1 MMYDGTGKC
10 DFLTTWNIKCNNTPW
25 SEDEDQEDD
34 FEDCNQVAKWVMEM
48 EIGWGTGLFASIA
61 NYIEIVRDYHHPWY
75 EYAYDEEYGEYEES
89 FEADEKEEEDGLNR
103 DNQVEKENGE
113 AEIDFGNNVVNV
125 PTEEQIHHDL
135 A

>member
-1 MMYDGTGKC
+1 MPRAYTKVVCHPGFRYGTI
-10 DFLTTWNIKCNNTPW
+10 L
-25 SEDEDQEDD
+25 
-34 FEDCNQVAKWVMEM
+34 
-48 EIGWGTGLFASIA
+48 ASI
-61 NYIEIVRDYHHPWY
+61 
-75 EYAYDEEYGEYEES
+75 AYDEEYGEYEES

>member
-1 MMYDGTGKC
+1 MRKALRRTK
-10 DFLTTWNIKCNNTPW
+10 KRR
-25 SEDEDQEDD
+25 
-34 FEDCNQVAKWVMEM
+34 K
-48 EIGWGTGLFASIA
+48 
-61 NYIEIVRDYHHPWY
+61 IEH
-75 EYAYDEEYGEYEES
+75 
-89 FEADEKEEEDGLNR
+89 LNR

>member
-1 MMYDGTGKC
+1 MWKK
-10 DFLTTWNIKCNNTPW
+10 I
-25 SEDEDQEDD
+25 
-34 FEDCNQVAKWVMEM
+34 
-48 EIGWGTGLFASIA
+48 
-61 NYIEIVRDYHHPWY
+61 RDYHHPWYRY

>member
-1 MMYDGTGKC
+1 M
-10 DFLTTWNIKCNNTPW
+10 
-25 SEDEDQEDD
+25 
-34 FEDCNQVAKWVMEM
+34 
-48 EIGWGTGLFASIA
+48 
-61 NYIEIVRDYHHPWY
+61 
-75 EYAYDEEYGEYEES
+75 ES

-113 AEIDFGNNVVNV
+113 AEIDVNV